1 MPVASIASHQG
12 EGDTALAQ
20 HPAFDHFTDTVKQLC
35 DPETGCP
42 WNRTQTH
49 DSLSHYLIEEAYE
62 TLDAIQ
68 AEDVTHLREEL
79 GDVLLQVVL
88 QSQIAANAG
97 EFDIDDVVAD
107 IDAKMIRRHPHVFGD
122 VKAENENEVALL
134 WEQVKLAEKRAEA
147 EAQAQGVTNE
157 PATPGG
163 DGPQACDQPPASLLD
178 DVPIHFP
185 ALMQAQKISR
195 RAAAAGF
202 EWDTLADVWAKVDE
216 ERAELIKAY
225 DVAPKTNDGMVVL
238 AGGTNDA
245 AAEVQMEFGDLLFA
259 LVNVAR
265 RMGIDAEA
273 ALSASN
279 AKFRRRFAA
288 IEQAARTQGKAV
300 QDLSLNEMEAAWQ
313 QAKEKEAQS
322 TSHQAKEGEHND

>member
-1 MPVASIASHQG
+1 M
-12 EGDTALAQ
+12 ALAQ
-20 HPAFDHFTDTVKQLC
+20 HPAFDHFTDTVAQLC

-49 DSLSHYLIEEAYE
+49 ESLGQYLIEEAYE

-68 AEDVTHLREEL
+68 AGDVRHLREEL

-97 EFDIDDVVAD
+97 EFTIDDVTRG
-107 IDAKMIRRHPHVFGD
+107 IDEKMIRRHPHVFGD

-134 WEQVKLAEKRAEA
+134 WEQVKLAEKQAERLA
-147 EAQAQGVTNE
+147 GEQATQEGAACRQAASLDGAGEGQV
-157 PATPGG
+157 PA
-163 DGPQACDQPPASLLD
+163 DDQKSLLD

-185 ALMQAQKISR
+185 ALLQAQKISR

-202 EWDTLADVWAKVDE
+202 EWDTLTDVWDKVDE
-216 ERAELIKAY
+216 ERAELMEAY
-225 DVAPKTNDGMVVL
+225 AAAPKSADGMVL
-238 AGGTNDA
+238 TSQRASDA
-245 AAEVQMEFGDLLFA
+245 VQMEFGDLLFA

-273 ALSASN
+273 ALIASN

-288 IEQAARTQGKAV
+288 IEGEARAQGKAV
-300 QDLSLNEMEAAWQ
+300 QDLSLDEMEAAWQ
-313 QAKEKEAQS
+313 CAKEEEHANAD
-322 TSHQAKEGEHND
+322 AKEQEGDHHA